1 MRSAK
6 PALIFAVVGMV
17 GFGLW
22 QWRISVSNG
31 PTDAPVSSDSVAP
44 AGSIENAGDRAN
56 VDSTGQPALPAPGS
70 MAAELLNTTEANRLQ
85 ILALAISDA
94 RYECPPGASVKAA
107 GSNGAVWRV
116 HCGESNIY
124 WVEVNEFGRLL
135 VTPAPYGDFIGGAGV
150 PRRDFESELPLEQR
164 NQNEQE
170 LRLFEQLEPR

>member
-6 PALIFAVVGMV
+6 PVLIFAVIGMV

-22 QWRISVSNG
+22 QWRVSVSNG
-31 PTDAPVSSDSVAP
+31 RTVYPASSDSAAP
-44 AGSIENAGDRAN
+44 AGSNENAGDRTS
-56 VDSTGQPALPAPGS
+56 VDSANRRALPAPGS
-70 MAAELLNTTEANRLQ
+70 MAAELLNTTEANRMQMLT
-85 ILALAISDA
+85 LAISDA

-107 GSNGAVWRV
+107 GNNGAVWRV

-150 PRRDFESELPLEQR
+150 PRREFESELPLEQR

-170 LRLFEQLEPR
+170 QRIREQLEPR